1 MSTSCQVDAG
11 CLIFISCLV
20 CLFLH
25 PLLRLSMGL
34 QREEVNE
41 VLEDS
46 LDEKYLTHS
55 SLHDSH
61 QPPSS
66 IASVCDVQDQL

>member
-1 MSTSCQVDAG
+1 
-11 CLIFISCLV
+11 
-20 CLFLH
+20 
-25 PLLRLSMGL
+25 MGL
-34 QREEVNE
+34 QEEEVNE

-55 SLHDSH
+55 SRHDSH